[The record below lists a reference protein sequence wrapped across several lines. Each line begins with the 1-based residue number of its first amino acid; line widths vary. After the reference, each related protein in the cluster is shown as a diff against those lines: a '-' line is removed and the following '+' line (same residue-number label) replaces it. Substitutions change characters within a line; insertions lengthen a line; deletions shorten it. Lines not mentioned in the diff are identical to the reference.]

1 MTDVPKNPKDMA
13 ILGRWTQNYA
23 DEKTFFKTF
32 GKTVKDNIAGEWKTG
47 SKGVAFGRV
56 AGTGVGLAMAGD
68 ALFRSQNSEGE
79 DRSALVRLG
88 QGVLGLGVAAGSL
101 IAGRGR

>member
-1 MTDVPKNPKDMA
+1 MA
-13 ILGRWTQNYA
+13 DTTTPPGFWVNRVSGPQGVFGRANQIGTWN
-23 DEKTFFKTF
+23 
-32 GKTVKDNIAGEWKTG
+32 TVKENFKWQEGNKPM
-47 SKGVAFGRV
+47 VFGRV